1 MCNTEQPSRCVD
13 DLLRATHQ
21 AERRHFWYRG
31 FRLFVK
37 PFLTEATKG
46 VSRPRILDCGC
57 GTGANLTILK
67 RYGRSFGFDLAWTGI
82 TFAREAGHNRVA
94 CASATQAPFPDNSFD
109 VATSFDVLYCLEDGR
124 EQAAINEMYRLV
136 RPGGVIIVNVPAMNM
151 LTGNHSRFVGER
163 RRYSRARLRRALERA
178 GFRVER
184 ITHTNASIFLPMLAA
199 RLLQRLRG
207 LESKSDFRVPS
218 APLNGLLSLM
228 LTIEAKVLRLID
240 LPIGSSIVC
249 LARKPV

>member
-1 MCNTEQPSRCVD
+1 MD

-57 GTGANLTILK
+57 GTGANLTIL
-67 RYGRSFGFDLAWTGI
+67 REYGLTFGFDLTWTGI
-82 TFAREAGHNRVA
+82 TFALEAGHNRVA
-94 CASATQAPFPDNSFD
+94 CASATQAPFPDDSFD

-136 RPGGVIIVNVPAMNM
+136 RPGGAIIVNVPAMSM

-163 RRYSRARLRRALERA
+163 RRYSRNRLGSGLERA

-184 ITHTNASIFLPMLAA
+184 ITHTNASILLPMLVV
-199 RLLQRLRG
+199 RLLQHVRSLATKSG
-207 LESKSDFRVPS
+207 TQSDFRMPP
-218 APLNGLLSLM
+218 APLNGLLSLILM
-228 LTIEAKVLRLID
+228 AEAGILRLID
-240 LPIGSSIVC
+240 LPIGSSILC
-249 LARKPV
+249 LARKPAAE